1 MVDFRKIVLAT
12 RGMAMIRRFGK
23 LLRDCRGATA
33 VEYGLIISL
42 VVIGCLGALSI
53 LAGATTDIWTDVS
66 TKVDEAG

>member
-1 MVDFRKIVLAT
+1 
-12 RGMAMIRRFGK
+12 MIRRLGK
-23 LLRDCRGATA
+23 LLGDCRGATA

-66 TKVDEAG
+66 TKVLAAG

>member
-1 MVDFRKIVLAT
+1 
-12 RGMAMIRRFGK
+12 MIRRFGK

-42 VVIGCLGALSI
+42 VVIGCLGALTAVAS
-53 LAGATTDIWTDVS
+53 ATTDIWTDVS